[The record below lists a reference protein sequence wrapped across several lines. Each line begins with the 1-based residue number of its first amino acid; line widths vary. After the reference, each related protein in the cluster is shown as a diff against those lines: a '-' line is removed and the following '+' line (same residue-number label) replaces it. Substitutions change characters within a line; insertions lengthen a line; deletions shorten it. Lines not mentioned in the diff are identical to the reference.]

1 MVTLLDAIN
10 RINYALRATD
20 DDPPTFGDDEWNY
33 WVDTLNRKKDEL
45 YEDLSKQWSD
55 SYKPSSPNE
64 PGVVSTAGTTTLT
77 GNGTYF
83 TDYKAGDEILVDGET
98 SRIIDTITS
107 DTSLTVTVA
116 FSNTASGKNFTRS
129 IIIDSSVEGYHVHR
143 SLLSPSDKVYVQ
155 TPTEKIYLS
164 LIKPQENDYVNQSV
178 HLSGGNPQLLTFTQ
192 DILSDDQM
200 VGGTLVIP
208 GYYMPDDVSAQTD
221 LIPAPD
227 PNWLVLATAAEIAF
241 TDIVY
246 EDRAETLNS
255 RANALW
261 NQMVTKNQRGT
272 YKNPRKVAYNNR
284 RIRDTRT
291 R

>member
-1 MVTLLDAIN
+1 MLTLLEAIN
-10 RINYALRATD
+10 RINKALRATD

-33 WVDTLNRKKDEL
+33 WTDTLNRKKDEL
-45 YEDLSKQWSD
+45 YEDLSRQWAFSW
-55 SYKPSSPNE
+55 KPSSPIE

-83 TDYKAGDEILVDGET
+83 TDYKAGDEITVDGET

-155 TPTEKIYLS
+155 TPTQKIFLD

-178 HLSGGNPQLLTFTQ
+178 HISGGNPQLLTFTQ
-192 DILSDDQM
+192 DIQADDQM

-208 GYYMPDDVSAQTD
+208 GYYMPGDVSAESD
-221 LIPAPD
+221 LLPVPD

-261 NQMVTKNQRGT
+261 KQMVTKNQRGT
-272 YKNPRKVAYNNR
+272 YKNPRKVAYNVK
-284 RIRDTRT
+284 RIQDTRT

>member
-155 TPTEKIYLS
+155 TPTQKIFLD
-164 LIKPQENDYVNQSV
+164 LIKPQENDYVNQAV

-227 PNWLVLATAAEIAF
+227 PNWLVMATASEIAF

-246 EDRAETLNS
+246 EDRAETLNN
-255 RANALW
+255 RANSLW
-261 NQMVTKNQRGT
+261 RQMVTKNMRGT
-272 YKNPRKVAYNNR
+272 YNNPRKVSYNVK
-284 RIRDTRT
+284 RIQDTRT

>member
-1 MVTLLDAIN
+1 MVTLLDAIR

-116 FSNTASGKNFTRS
+116 FSNTVSGKRFTRS

-155 TPTEKIYLS
+155 TPTQKIFLD
-164 LIKPQENDYVNQSV
+164 LIKPQENDYVNQAV

-227 PNWLVLATAAEIAF
+227 PNWLVMATASEIAF

-246 EDRAETLNS
+246 EDRAETLNN

-261 NQMVTKNQRGT
+261 RQMVTKNQRGT
-272 YKNPRKVAYNNR
+272 YDNPRKVPYNVK
-284 RIRDTRT
+284 RIQDTRT

>member
-155 TPTEKIYLS
+155 TPTQKIFLD
-164 LIKPQENDYVNQSV
+164 LIKPQENDYVNQAV

-192 DILSDDQM
+192 DIKSDDQM
-200 VGGTLVIP
+200 VGGVLVVP
-208 GYYMPDDVSAQTD
+208 GYYMPDDVSASSD
-221 LIPAPD
+221 LLPVPD

-255 RANALW
+255 RANSLW
-261 NQMVTKNQRGT
+261 RQMVTKNMRGT
-272 YKNPRKVAYNNR
+272 YNNPRKVSYNVK
-284 RIRDTRT
+284 RITDTRT

>member
-45 YEDLSKQWSD
+45 YEDLNRQWSD

-98 SRIIDTITS
+98 SRIIDTISS

-116 FSNTASGKNFTRS
+116 FSNTASGKKFTRS
-129 IIIDSSVEGYHVHR
+129 IIIDDSIEGYHVHR

-155 TPTEKIYLS
+155 TPTQKIFLD
-164 LIKPQENDYVNQSV
+164 LIKPQENDYVNQAV

-227 PNWLVLATAAEIAF
+227 PNWLVMATASEIAF

-246 EDRAETLNS
+246 EDRAETLNN
-255 RANALW
+255 RANSLW
-261 NQMVTKNQRGT
+261 RQMVTKNMRGT
-272 YKNPRKVAYNNR
+272 YNNPRKVSYNVK
-284 RIRDTRT
+284 RITDTRT

>member
-155 TPTEKIYLS
+155 TPTQKIFLD
-164 LIKPQENDYVNQSV
+164 LIKPQENDYVNQAV

-227 PNWLVLATAAEIAF
+227 PNWLVMATASEIAF

-246 EDRAETLNS
+246 EDRAETLNN
-255 RANALW
+255 RANSLW
-261 NQMVTKNQRGT
+261 RQMVTKNMRGT
-272 YKNPRKVAYNNR
+272 YNNPRKVSYNVK
-284 RIRDTRT
+284 RITDTRT

>member
-1 MVTLLDAIN
+1 MVTLLDAIR

-155 TPTEKIYLS
+155 TPTQKIFLD
-164 LIKPQENDYVNQSV
+164 LIKPQENDYVNQAV

-227 PNWLVLATAAEIAF
+227 PNWLVMATASEIAF

-246 EDRAETLNS
+246 EDRAETLNN
-255 RANALW
+255 RANSLW
-261 NQMVTKNQRGT
+261 RQMVTKNMRGT
-272 YKNPRKVAYNNR
+272 YNNPRKVSYNVK
-284 RIRDTRT
+284 RIQDTRT

>member
-1 MVTLLDAIN
+1 MVTLLDAIR

-20 DDPPTFGDDEWNY
+20 DDPPTSGDDEWNY

-155 TPTEKIYLS
+155 TPTQKIFLD
-164 LIKPQENDYVNQSV
+164 LIKPQENNYVNQAV

-192 DILSDDQM
+192 DIKSDDQM
-200 VGGTLVIP
+200 VGGALVVP
-208 GYYMPDDVSAQTD
+208 GYYMPADVSAQTD

-246 EDRAETLNS
+246 EDRAETLNN
-255 RANALW
+255 RANSLW
-261 NQMVTKNQRGT
+261 RQMVTKNMRGT
-272 YKNPRKVAYNNR
+272 YNNPRKISYNVK
-284 RIRDTRT
+284 RITDTRT